1 MTVTKKELPKRKQV
15 RDWAKQHQIKNLR
28 ALSKKERD
36 SLLVKH
42 HNELLARFYGV
53 KVFDSSVANKVDQQL
68 SEQRLGI
75 YK

>member
-1 MTVTKKELPKRKQV
+1 MAIAKRKQV

-42 HNELLARFYGV
+42 HNELLARFFGN
-53 KVFDSSVANKVDQQL
+53 KVFDSSVANKVDAEL
-68 SEQRLGI
+68 SAQHLGI
-75 YK
+75 FK

>member
-1 MTVTKKELPKRKQV
+1 MTVTKRKQV

-75 YK
+75 FK